1 MPHQYQHSFISRANR
16 RKKKIVQ
23 KIKQLISSKDLLNY
37 QLLFSINSGRSGSN
51 YLAKLLGTAEEVVS
65 YHESYP
71 TMSAEYLTM
80 VNKFEY
86 QKSVF
91 KRKRKNSSIKEVLFQ
106 LPEDKIYC
114 ETNHMFIKTFFD
126 VVVQEFP
133 KVEVIILR
141 RYLPK
146 ILKSFIELGYFSERN
161 KHWKFWMSS
170 PNAATAAIPCIDV
183 DKNLDQWDL
192 SIAYLI
198 DIEARAKRFQ
208 QEYPNIKTHEVRL
221 ESLNDFT
228 NIKSLF
234 KQLSITPTETTKKLC
249 GQQINQRKNTKKKYS
264 SEQEVSYSYCQ
275 ERIEKYIHKA
285 QDLKIQIPTTLAL
298 EEYQLES

>member
-1 MPHQYQHSFISRANR
+1 MLHQYQHSFISKANR

-37 QLLFSINSGRSGSN
+37 RLLFSINSGRSGSN
-51 YLAKLLGTAEEVVS
+51 YLTELLGTAEEVVS
-65 YHESYP
+65 YHEAHP

-86 QKSVF
+86 QKSFF
-91 KRKRKNSSIKEVLFQ
+91 KRERKNYSIKEVLFQ

-126 VVVQEFP
+126 VVIQEFP

-170 PNAATAAIPCIDV
+170 PNASTAAIRCIDV
-183 DKNLDQWDL
+183 DENLDQWDL

-228 NIKSLF
+228 NVKSLF
-234 KQLSITPTETTKKLC
+234 KALNITPTETTKKLC
-249 GQQINQRKNTKKKYS
+249 GQQINQRKNAKKKYS

-275 ERIEKYIHKA
+275 ERIEKYIQKA

-298 EEYQLES
+298 EEY